1 MVARMKRMSFEQ
13 RLLVVSVTSFLLGG
27 CLGKLWCFLLVPC
40 GKRSVRIPYGAVVD
54 GNSSIHLAGFQV
66 TMMLLPVNRGQ
77 HFNSLPR
84 NPEVERYLGEKP
96 CECAGRSLK
105 DYFAS
110 DDWTL
115 KQRQRDSNLRRFN
128 RRRLDPP
135 DVHTRADGL
144 SPVSYPAHGVVVRPL
159 RAVLL
164 QGVRVEWFEVDDYFR
179 GTVFEVQFTGKRGV
193 FTVLANIEE
202 VDIVGDNTD
211 NMFIRTTKPTHLNQQ
226 LQKVVYRNTEFNA
239 NIYDFVEMRYMG
251 FTATIPIHIQHRQLP
266 WLYEPEKGKIGDR
279 LTVVVTASGHYDHLR
294 RLVKSIEQ
302 YYPKTTV
309 IVADDNP
316 ADVWKSY
323 QVRNVQYYRMPPNK
337 GYFAGLNLGISQVAT
352 EYVLIV
358 DDDQYFT
365 KKTKLRDLVSMLDHT
380 NYHLV
385 GGSVETPGHTVG
397 STYRI
402 LGNSTHA
409 CVESQRQV
417 YHEIPGYQGC
427 YAADRVESFFLASTA
442 DIRVVGFDP
451 HPAQARTGRQDRGME
466 EFFVAALGRL
476 RIAVC
481 RQVTIGQDS
490 GGTRGQ
496 QLSAGDS
503 DGTRGQQLAAGQDL
517 EDWHNLLRNN
527 LTCRGQ
533 YSS

>member
-1 MVARMKRMSFEQ
+1 MVAGMKRMSFQ
-13 RLLVVSVTSFLLGG
+13 QKLLVVSVTSFFLGC
-27 CLGKLWCFLLVPC
+27 CLGKLWCLLLVPC

-54 GNSSIHLAGFQV
+54 VNSSVHLAGFHMK
-66 TMMLLPVNRGQ
+66 TILMPVNKGQ

-84 NPEVERYLGEKP
+84 NPDVERLLGEKS
-96 CECAGRSLK
+96 CECSGRSLK
-105 DYFAS
+105 DYFAPE
-110 DDWTL
+110 DWTL

-128 RRRLDPP
+128 RRRFDPP
-135 DVHTRADGL
+135 DVYNHADGL

-164 QGVRVEWFEVDDYFR
+164 EGVRVEWFEVDDYFR
-179 GTVFEVQFTGKRGV
+179 GTVFEVEFSGKRGV
-193 FTVLANIEE
+193 FTVLANIED
-202 VDIVGDNTD
+202 VNIVGDNTD
-211 NMFIRTTKPTHLNQQ
+211 NMFLQTTKPIHLNQQ

-239 NIYDFVEMRYMG
+239 NIYDLVKIRYMG
-251 FTATIPIHIQHRQLP
+251 FTATIPVHIQHRQLP

-279 LTVVVTASGHYDHLR
+279 VTVVVAASGHYDSLR
-294 RLVKSIEQ
+294 RLVKSVEQ

-316 ADVWKSY
+316 ADVWKAY
-323 QVRNVQYYRMPPNK
+323 QVRNVKYYRMPHNK

-365 KKTKLRDLVSMLDHT
+365 SKTKLRLLVSMLDHT

-385 GGSVETPGHTVG
+385 GGSVENPGHTLG
-397 STYRI
+397 SSYRI
-402 LGNSTHA
+402 LGNATHA
-409 CVESQRQV
+409 CLESQRQV
-417 YHEIPGYQGC
+417 YHEIKGYPGC
-427 YAADRVESFFLASTA
+427 HAADHVESFFLASTA

-451 HPAQARTGRQDRGME
+451 HPAQARTGRQGRGMS

-481 RQVTIGQDS
+481 RHVTIEQDD
-490 GGTRGQ
+490 
-496 QLSAGDS
+496 AGANTSRQRRAAES
-503 DGTRGQQLAAGQDL
+503 DM
-517 EDWHNLLRNN
+517 EDTHSLLRNN

-533 YSS
+533 NSH